1 MSGLQQR
8 RRSLVEMQTEVRL
21 LSESDI
27 PAALR
32 LKELAQ
38 WNQTEDDWRRLLFLA
53 PNGCFCATI
62 AGEVVGTTTTTTYG
76 LELAW
81 IGMVLVEPDQRKL
94 GIGKRLMQA
103 ALDYL
108 SGIGV
113 TTIKLDATPA
123 GRPLYERLGF
133 KEESLVERW
142 EGIAEPADV
151 TCSTLES
158 EARNEALAIDRE
170 AFGAD
175 RSKLIE
181 LLIRDS
187 CLPPLKATAADGRLS
202 GFALA
207 RPGSNVVYLGPV
219 VANGA
224 DAATSL
230 VEGLL
235 NYTAGQ
241 KVFIDLNTNFRE
253 GRKILS
259 ERGLMK
265 QRDLVRMS
273 YGKER
278 RAGSSPLVFA
288 ISGPETG

>member
-1 MSGLQQR
+1 
-8 RRSLVEMQTEVRL
+8 MQSEVRL

-62 AGEVVGTTTTTTYG
+62 DGQVVGTTTTTTYG

-81 IGMVLVEPDQRKL
+81 IGMVLVDPRRRKL
-94 GIGKRLMQA
+94 GVGTKLMRA

-108 SGIGV
+108 IGTGV

-142 EGIAEPADV
+142 EGIARSSLV
-151 TCSTLES
+151 NCSTLDK
-158 EARNEALAIDRE
+158 EACMEALAVDRH
-170 AFGAD
+170 AFGVD

-181 LLIRDS
+181 LLIEDS
-187 CLPPLKATAADGRLS
+187 FLPPLKATAPDGSLS
-202 GFALA
+202 GFGLA
-207 RPGSNVVYLGPV
+207 RQGSSAVYIGPL
-219 VANGA
+219 VASSA
-224 DAATSL
+224 EAATSL
-230 VEGLL
+230 IEGLC
-235 NYTAGQ
+235 NRIAGQ
-241 KVFIDLNTNFRE
+241 RVFVDLNTDFVE
-253 GRKILS
+253 GRKILR
-259 ERGLMK
+259 ERGLVK

-273 YGKER
+273 YGKES
-278 RAGSSPLVFA
+278 RAGTSPLIFA
-288 ISGPETG
+288 IAGPETG